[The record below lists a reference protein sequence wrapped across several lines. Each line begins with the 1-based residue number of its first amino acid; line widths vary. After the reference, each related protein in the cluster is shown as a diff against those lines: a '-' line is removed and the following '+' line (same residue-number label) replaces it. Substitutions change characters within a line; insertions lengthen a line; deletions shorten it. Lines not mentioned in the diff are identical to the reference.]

1 MLRIHQRLLEM
12 MELINQPSTFS
23 TVQCMLQIHSLHSK
37 SILKYFVF
45 RRACSIANVDTRSV
59 IITGG
64 QQGNGVRSTVSRYNQ
79 TGWITNLPS
88 LKEGRQGHGCG
99 SYESESENMVVSCIQ
114 AKGTTDYR
122 SYFGC
127 RFSWWWGVGE
137 TVILFAPS

>member
-1 MLRIHQRLLEM
+1 
-12 MELINQPSTFS
+12 
-23 TVQCMLQIHSLHSK
+23 MLQIHSLHSK

-99 SYESESENMVVSCIQ
+99 SYESESENMVVSQIANIQ
-114 AKGTTDYR
+114 TNGT
-122 SYFGC
+122 SK
-127 RFSWWWGVGE
+127 
-137 TVILFAPS
+137 VILAV